1 MGRPGLTRGKRVKT
15 NKELAALNLKAAL
28 RALERGDLKAARNL
42 AGTARDDLAK
52 AVQAKE

>member
-1 MGRPGLTRGKRVKT
+1 MKT